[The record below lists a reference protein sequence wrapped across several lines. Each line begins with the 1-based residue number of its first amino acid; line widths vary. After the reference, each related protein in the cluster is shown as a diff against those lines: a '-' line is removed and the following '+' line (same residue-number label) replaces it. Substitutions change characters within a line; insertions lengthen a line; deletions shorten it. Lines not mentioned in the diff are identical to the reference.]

1 MNLLTPHQSKA
12 LNYKKHISLTA
23 NAGSGKTFVLS
34 KRYLEIAV
42 NEKLPLRNIAAIT
55 FTDKAAGELY
65 QKIAKEIDARINE
78 SVDRQAIE
86 QLEMIRRQLVSANI
100 STIHSFCI
108 DILREHPVEA
118 VIDANFTPI
127 DEIFAD
133 ELIEL
138 SVDEIIK
145 SSLENSPDEKSLK
158 YLIRLFSSKFIL
170 SRELA
175 LSIKHRRNL
184 LNLATKFYNLPEDA
198 IAKHFFKSFLTIA
211 EKILFDSIE
220 EFIDAVLTINS
231 AVLNNSPKNLVAA
244 EVGQILSQLQKKKDL
259 EGNLILLAKLR
270 EKILVKAGTIAIKGY
285 LSRDDSISL
294 LQEC

>member
-1 MNLLTPHQSKA
+1 MNILTPHQNKA

-42 NEKLPLRNIAAIT
+42 NENLPLRNIAAIT

-65 QKIAKEIDARINE
+65 QKIAKEIDSRIKSAVE
-78 SVDRQAIE
+78 KKAVE

-118 VIDANFTPI
+118 GIDANFTPI

-138 SVDEIIK
+138 SVEEAIK
-145 SSLENSPDEKSLK
+145 SSLENSSDEDKLK
-158 YLIRLFSSKFIL
+158 YLIRLFSSKSIL
-170 SRELA
+170 SCEIA
-175 LSIKHRRNL
+175 SSIKHRRNL
-184 LNLATKFYNLPEDA
+184 LSLAANIY
-198 IAKHFFKSFLTIA
+198 
-211 EKILFDSIE
+211 
-220 EFIDAVLTINS
+220 
-231 AVLNNSPKNLVAA
+231 NSPA
-244 EVGQILSQLQKKKDL
+244 
-259 EGNLILLAKLR
+259 
-270 EKILVKAGTIAIKGY
+270 
-285 LSRDDSISL
+285 
-294 LQEC
+294 